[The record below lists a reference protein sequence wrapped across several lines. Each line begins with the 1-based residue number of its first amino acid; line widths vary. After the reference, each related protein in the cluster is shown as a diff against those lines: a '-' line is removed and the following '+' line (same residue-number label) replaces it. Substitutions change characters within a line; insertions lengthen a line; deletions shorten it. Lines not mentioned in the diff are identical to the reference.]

1 MGRGDKADWSVT
13 MIENP
18 KKSTRAEL
26 MAELD
31 REWASIERICFSMT
45 ESDMVAQRA
54 KSEWS
59 VKDTLV
65 HLSAWEK
72 YLLDRLSYVMT
83 GMTPQYPVMTTWEDV
98 HHFNAQVYEQN
109 KDRPLTSVVIEFRS
123 LYKGVMTV
131 LEALSDEQLTQAY
144 SYDFPDDSLNLLQ
157 LIRANTCD
165 HFREHCIAM
174 GKDN

>member
-1 MGRGDKADWSVT
+1 

-18 KKSTRAEL
+18 HKSTRAQL

-31 REWASIERICFSMT
+31 REWASIERICFELGECDLVT
-45 ESDMVAQRA
+45 PRA
-54 KSEWS
+54 GGEWS

-83 GMTPQYPVMTTWEDV
+83 GMSPQYPAMASWDDV
-98 HHFNAQVYEQN
+98 HRFNAQVYEDN

-123 LYKGVMTV
+123 LYRGVMTV
-131 LEALSDEQLTQAY
+131 IEALSDEQLNQPY
-144 SYDFPDDSLNLLQ
+144 RYDFPDDSLNLLQ

-165 HFREHCIAM
+165 HYREHCTALRE
-174 GKDN
+174 DA

>member
-1 MGRGDKADWSVT
+1 

-18 KKSTRAEL
+18 EKSTRAEL

-31 REWASIERICFSMT
+31 REWASIERICFTLT
-45 ESDMVAQRA
+45 EADMVSQRA
-54 KSEWS
+54 EGEWS

-72 YLLDRLSYVMT
+72 YLLDRLSFVLT
-83 GMTPQYPVMTTWEDV
+83 GMKPRYPVMTSWDDV
-98 HHFNAQVYEQN
+98 HRFNANVYEEN
-109 KDRPLTSVVIEFRS
+109 IDRPLTSVVIEFRS
-123 LYKGVMTV
+123 LYRGVMTV
-131 LEALSDEQLTQAY
+131 LDALSDEQLNQAY

-165 HFREHCIAM
+165 HFREHCTAM
-174 GKDN
+174 NIDI

>member
-1 MGRGDKADWSVT
+1 

-18 KKSTRAEL
+18 EKSTRAEL

-31 REWASIERICFSMT
+31 REWASIERICFSLT
-45 ESDMVAQRA
+45 EADMLAHRV
-54 KSEWS
+54 SGEWS
-59 VKDTLV
+59 VKDILV

-83 GMTPQYPVMTTWEDV
+83 GMKPQYPVMTTWDDV
-98 HHFNAQVYEQN
+98 HHFNAQVYEEN
-109 KDRPLTSVVIEFRS
+109 KDRPLASVVIEFRS
-123 LYKGVMTV
+123 LYRGVMTV
-131 LEALSDEQLTQAY
+131 LDALSDELLDQAY

-165 HFREHCIAM
+165 HFREHCTVMVIV
-174 GKDN
+174 D

>member
-1 MGRGDKADWSVT
+1 

-18 KKSTRAEL
+18 EKSTRAEL

-31 REWASIERICFSMT
+31 HEWASIERICFSMT
-45 ESDMVAQRA
+45 EADMVTSRA
-54 KSEWS
+54 AGEWS

-83 GMTPQYPVMTTWEDV
+83 GMKPQYPVMTSWDEV
-98 HHFNAQVYEQN
+98 HRFNAQVYEQN

-123 LYKGVMTV
+123 LYRGVMTS
-131 LEALSDEQLTQAY
+131 LKALSDEQLKQAY
-144 SYDFPDDSLNLLQ
+144 RYDFPDDSLTLLQ
-157 LIRANTCD
+157 LILANTCD
-165 HFREHCIAM
+165 HFREHCTTLS
-174 GKDN
+174 KEN